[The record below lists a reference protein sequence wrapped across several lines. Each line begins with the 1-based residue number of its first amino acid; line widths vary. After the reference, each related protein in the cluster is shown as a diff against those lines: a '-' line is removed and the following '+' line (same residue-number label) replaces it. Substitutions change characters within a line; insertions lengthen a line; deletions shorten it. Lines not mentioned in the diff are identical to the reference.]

1 MIAAYPW
8 RQLAILVGAGLIG
21 VVAIIPYQLALLPGP
36 LPAPL
41 AAIYAGAIAQ
51 GTVLLMISAALG
63 LAAARRVGLRA
74 PLSEVIANGGDVRE
88 AIRGLHPA
96 SSVVIGVAGAALALV
111 IDVAFFSPA
120 VGAIAS
126 ASGRPER
133 WQAVLASLYGGITEE
148 ILTRLFLVSVAAWL
162 LGRVWHGTDG
172 RPTREAFIGAILA
185 AAVLF
190 GAGHLPATA
199 ALAALTPAL
208 VIRAILINGILGAV
222 FGWLYWRR
230 GLEAAM
236 LAHLVAD
243 LLLHVLFG

>member
-96 SSVVIGVAGAALALV
+96 SS
-111 IDVAFFSPA
+111 
-120 VGAIAS
+120 
-126 ASGRPER
+126 
-133 WQAVLASLYGGITEE
+133 
-148 ILTRLFLVSVAAWL
+148 
-162 LGRVWHGTDG
+162 
-172 RPTREAFIGAILA
+172 
-185 AAVLF
+185 
-190 GAGHLPATA
+190 
-199 ALAALTPAL
+199 
-208 VIRAILINGILGAV
+208 
-222 FGWLYWRR
+222 
-230 GLEAAM
+230 
-236 LAHLVAD
+236 
-243 LLLHVLFG
+243 

>member
-1 MIAAYPW
+1 VIAAYPW
-8 RQLAILVGAGLIG
+8 RQLAILVVAGLIG
-21 VVAIIPYQLALLPGP
+21 TVAVVPYQLALLPGP
-36 LPAPL
+36 LPAPP
-41 AAIYAGAIAQ
+41 AAIYAGAIVQ
-51 GTVLLMISAALG
+51 GAILVTIAAGFG

-74 PLSEVIANGGDVRE
+74 PVSEAIAYGGDVRE
-88 AIRGLHPA
+88 AIRGLQPV
-96 SSVVIGVAGAALALV
+96 SSVVIGVAGAAIALV
-111 IDVAFFSPA
+111 VDVAFFSPA
-120 VGAIAS
+120 VGAIAA

-133 WQAVLASLYGGITEE
+133 WQGLLASFYGGITEE
-148 ILTRLFLVSVAAWL
+148 ILTRLFLVSVFAWL
-162 LGRVWHGTDG
+162 IGRVWHGPDG
-172 RPTREAFIGAILA
+172 RPSREAFIVAIVA

-199 ALAALTPAL
+199 ALAALTPPL

-236 LAHLVAD
+236 LAHFTAD